1 MTSKDY
7 SIGQSL
13 KQNDVIFVADFET
26 SKNENKTWVYL
37 WSVSPLN
44 SDIFYN
50 GYDIASFIK
59 FIREH
64 TGRYYFHNAK
74 FDVSFII
81 SFLLKNGFI
90 YSEKKTPNS
99 IQTLYSGNGNFYS
112 CKINFS
118 YTDKRNKKINTF
130 LNNVKQDVLK
140 NIPTFLED
148 PNKQTP
154 QNQPNPNLRKTDPCL
169 N

>member
-50 GYDIASFIK
+50 GYDIA
-59 FIREH
+59 
-64 TGRYYFHNAK
+64 
-74 FDVSFII
+74 
-81 SFLLKNGFI
+81 
-90 YSEKKTPNS
+90 
-99 IQTLYSGNGNFYS
+99 
-112 CKINFS
+112 
-118 YTDKRNKKINTF
+118 
-130 LNNVKQDVLK
+130 
-140 NIPTFLED
+140 
-148 PNKQTP
+148 
-154 QNQPNPNLRKTDPCL
+154 
-169 N
+169 